1 MCSVYYDQAELEDDL
16 YQEDEGDCEGSE
28 VDSELEFHL
37 YSQLH
42 YSSNPGEMEALED
55 GEEPDERR
63 NQDSLQQEDKT
74 TDGDSAPEDT
84 STPPSPITGSLK
96 RGPKEEKKKQVEK
109 RKTRK
114 SDRRSQT
121 LSSSRF
127 EEVIVIDSSPEVIS
141 ISEDDTTDDE
151 NGVCASKGQRLGLLQ
166 TSTPAQQETKRRKS
180 SPDVPFT
187 LVSSSS
193 ESDSEESD
201 SSFQSESSDSDD
213 LESWMILGGGRQD
226 GDQSISLNVEG
237 DSVSHA
243 GSVGEEGWLVSEKD
257 KEAQIFNKDKGVRV
271 TAQRFTSRYY
281 TGKNVQCRNCNK
293 TGHLSKNC
301 PDPKASPCFLCGTIG
316 HLSVE
321 CPNKH
326 CNNCGQPGHLYQ
338 SCSERAYWHK
348 QCHRCSMTG
357 HFFDACPE
365 VWRQYHVSTKN
376 GPPVKKTGTDN
387 GRYPAYCYNCS
398 QKGHFGHECMR
409 QRMFKGVYP
418 SIPFICHY
426 DNMEDI
432 KCRLHRT
439 KLKAKGMRENGYLSG
454 PSQTPLTPGPLKKKQ
469 KVSHY
474 KNNHQPNDGHQRTPK
489 NPKSNPSHIFFHDKF
504 MDSTP
509 KTKKLKE
516 RESGGHVKAWKP
528 KRPVPTSR
536 GPLPKA
542 KLVLDESDDLPR
554 GGGPEENAERR
565 KGKGR
570 NRKKMKG
577 PPLSMPDR
585 QRDTRPEQLFR
596 TGKKP
601 RPTPKQPKVEK
612 KRKWKN
618 RADKQLGEQM
628 YPDDEDLFTI
638 KQRKRRR

>member
-63 NQDSLQQEDKT
+63 NQDSLQHEDKT

-243 GSVGEEGWLVSEKD
+243 GSGA
-257 KEAQIFNKDKGVRV
+257 EAVCEDAKLELPLLASDPLLALGCVRV
-271 TAQRFTSRYY
+271 TCQHAAR
-281 TGKNVQCRNCNK
+281 K
-293 TGHLSKNC
+293 
-301 PDPKASPCFLCGTIG
+301 I
-316 HLSVE
+316 
-321 CPNKH
+321 
-326 CNNCGQPGHLYQ
+326 
-338 SCSERAYWHK
+338 
-348 QCHRCSMTG
+348 
-357 HFFDACPE
+357 
-365 VWRQYHVSTKN
+365 
-376 GPPVKKTGTDN
+376 
-387 GRYPAYCYNCS
+387 
-398 QKGHFGHECMR
+398 
-409 QRMFKGVYP
+409 
-418 SIPFICHY
+418 
-426 DNMEDI
+426 
-432 KCRLHRT
+432 RT
-439 KLKAKGMRENGYLSG
+439 
-454 PSQTPLTPGPLKKKQ
+454 
-469 KVSHY
+469 
-474 KNNHQPNDGHQRTPK
+474 
-489 NPKSNPSHIFFHDKF
+489 
-504 MDSTP
+504 
-509 KTKKLKE
+509 
-516 RESGGHVKAWKP
+516 
-528 KRPVPTSR
+528 
-536 GPLPKA
+536 
-542 KLVLDESDDLPR
+542 
-554 GGGPEENAERR
+554 
-565 KGKGR
+565 
-570 NRKKMKG
+570 
-577 PPLSMPDR
+577 
-585 QRDTRPEQLFR
+585 
-596 TGKKP
+596 
-601 RPTPKQPKVEK
+601 
-612 KRKWKN
+612 
-618 RADKQLGEQM
+618 
-628 YPDDEDLFTI
+628 
-638 KQRKRRR
+638 